1 MLKRLFKISI
11 VLELIA
17 LLAYGATSHAQEL
30 NCTVKVMSDGIQGQG
45 QDKEVFRSMQQAIA
59 DFMNTRKW
67 TNDQYA
73 PQEKINCNILIN
85 VTQTLPGVQNGF
97 AATITIQSSR
107 PVYNSSYASQLV
119 KHVDKDVQFSYNQ
132 FQPLEFNDNRVV
144 GNNAYVSNLPAVL
157 AYYAYLV
164 IAFDYES
171 FAPKGGQEYFKKAQ
185 NIVNNAPE
193 QGKTISGWKAVEG
206 NHNRY
211 WIVDQVL
218 NPRFQALR
226 SVWYSMH
233 RDALDNMYK
242 DPAESQKTILNSINT
257 LSQLQKENPGSILL
271 QFFFNAKSDEFA
283 SVIAQQPEANRGL
296 YITMIGQIDVPNA
309 QKYNSLNK

>member
-1 MLKRLFKISI
+1 MLKQLYKLLF
-11 VLELIA
+11 VVEMVA
-17 LLAYGATSHAQEL
+17 LLLFTQAGGAQEL
-30 NCTVKVMSDGIQGQG
+30 NCTVKVMSDAIQGQG
-45 QDKEVFRSMQQAIA
+45 QDKEVFRSMEKAIT

-67 TNDQYA
+67 TGDQFA
-73 PQEKINCNILIN
+73 PQEKINCNILVN

-97 AATITIQSSR
+97 SATITIQSSR
-107 PVYNSSYASQLV
+107 PVYNSSYTTQMV
-119 KHVDKDVQFSYNQ
+119 KHVDKDLQFSYNQ

-164 IAFDYES
+164 IGLDYES
-171 FAPKGGQEYFKKAQ
+171 FSPKGGQEYFKKAQ

-211 WIVDQVL
+211 WVVDQL
-218 NPRFQALR
+218 LSPRFQALR
-226 SVWYSMH
+226 AVWYSMH
-233 RDALDNMYK
+233 REALDNMYK
-242 DPAESQKTILNSINT
+242 EPAEAQKVILNSINT
-257 LSQLQKENPGSILL
+257 LSQLQKENPGAILI

-296 YITMIGQIDVPNA
+296 YISMISQIDVPNT
-309 QKYNSLNK
+309 QKYNSLKK

>member
-1 MLKRLFKISI
+1 MLKQLFKISFVI
-11 VLELIA
+11 ELLV
-17 LLAYGATSHAQEL
+17 LLAYAGVSDAQEL

-45 QDKEVFRSMQQAIA
+45 QDKEVFRSMEKAIT

-67 TNDQYA
+67 TNDQFA

-85 VTQTLPGVQNGF
+85 VTQTLPGIQNGF
-97 AATITIQSSR
+97 AATLTIQSSR
-107 PVYNSSYASQLV
+107 PVYNTSYTTQMV
-119 KHVDKDVQFSYNQ
+119 KHVDKELQFSYNQ

-171 FAPKGGQEYFKKAQ
+171 FSPKGGQEYFKKAQ

-211 WIVDQVL
+211 WIVDQLL

-226 SVWYSMH
+226 SVWYSIH

-296 YITMIGQIDVPNA
+296 YITMISQIDVPNT

>member
-1 MLKRLFKISI
+1 MLKQLLKISFVAQLAI
-11 VLELIA
+11 
-17 LLAYGATSHAQEL
+17 LLCCVHASNAQEL
-30 NCTVKVMSDGIQGQG
+30 NCIVKVMGDAIQGQG
-45 QDKEVFRSMQQAIA
+45 QDKEVFRSMEKAVT

-67 TNDQYA
+67 TEDQYN

-85 VTQTLPGVQNGF
+85 LTQTLPGVQNGF

-107 PVYNSSYASQLV
+107 PVYNSGYTTQMV

-164 IAFDYES
+164 IGFDYES
-171 FAPKGGQEYFKKAQ
+171 FAPKGGQEFFKKAQ
-185 NIVNNAPE
+185 NIINNAPE

-211 WIVDQVL
+211 WIVDQLL

-226 SVWYSMH
+226 AVWYSMH
-233 RDALDNMYK
+233 REALDNMYQ
-242 DPAESQKTILNSINT
+242 DPEEAQKVILNSINT
-257 LSQLQKENPGSILL
+257 LSQLQKENPGAILL

-296 YITMIGQIDVPNA
+296 YITMISQIDVPNT
-309 QKYNSLNK
+309 QKYNSLIK